1 LSHPG
6 SGNHTPLAPITLGE
20 NASGLGTF
28 CLCIT
33 ALCMSEP
40 TAARS
45 CCCPIARAALFQA
58 FVTLNT
64 FPSGSV
70 NHASP
75 TAPLEGRLPLTA
87 VAAILRCAAGIEGY
101 RLGAMRITFQRF
113 RMATAFS
120 LALWMAALAC
130 VTGCMV
136 PAFASAS
143 PKRTSCP
150 EESGTDLGVGLMAGM
165 ANCPHAGHHSPAK
178 PLGGK
183 SAPSGGMS
191 CCFLNANV
199 PAKMRTPE
207 PQLVAAHLA
216 VPVAIFD
223 VTPVWIHSA
232 PALAR
237 PVIHQGRDTLLQTH
251 LLRI

>member
-1 LSHPG
+1 
-6 SGNHTPLAPITLGE
+6 
-20 NASGLGTF
+20 
-28 CLCIT
+28 
-33 ALCMSEP
+33 M
-40 TAARS
+40 
-45 CCCPIARAALFQA
+45 
-58 FVTLNT
+58 
-64 FPSGSV
+64 
-70 NHASP
+70 
-75 TAPLEGRLPLTA
+75 A
-87 VAAILRCAAGIEGY
+87 VAPNLNCAAGIERY
-101 RLGAMRITFQRF
+101 TLRAMRVAFQRF

-136 PAFASAS
+136 PAFANAS
-143 PKRTSCP
+143 PKHTSCP
-150 EESGTDLGVGLMAGM
+150 DESGTDLGVGLMAGM
-165 ANCPHAGHHSPAK
+165 ANCPHVGHHSPAK
-178 PLGGK
+178 PHGGK
-183 SAPSGGMS
+183 SAPAGGMS

-207 PQLVAAHLA
+207 PQLVAAHVA

-232 PALAR
+232 PALAL